1 MLKQIIISVTL
12 LLSFSLV
19 QAQSNFV
26 EISNVQNKLKKAP
39 TNWFNLDIEADNVRG
54 VSTEKAYNELLKGK
68 KTKTVVVAII
78 DSGVDI
84 EHEDLKGKI
93 WVNSDEIA
101 GNGKDDDK
109 NGYIDDVNGWNFI
122 GNANGD
128 MINYDN
134 LEITR
139 LYARYKKIYDGK
151 KEADF
156 KGKKLVEFKKYLDI
170 KSKFEEKAEQS
181 KKMYMQYNAMYV
193 PLSKADK
200 AVKEFLKKDKYTAED
215 LEAIDTEDEDMKK
228 SVKMMLRLSKSPY
241 SLKAL
246 KGGVDHFKQ
255 QAEYNYNVDFDP
267 RATVGD
273 DYDNKKEKYYGNNKV
288 RGTDAG
294 HGTHVS
300 GSIGANRNN
309 KIGMKGVANDVKF
322 MVLRTVPNG
331 DERDKDVANSIIYA
345 VDNGARIINMSFGKA
360 YSPYKKYVDKAV
372 KYAEKKG
379 VLLVH
384 AAGNDGQNND
394 SIKNYPNANYQKK
407 NKKCKTWITVG
418 ASSWV
423 EGDEFLA
430 SFSNY
435 GKAGVDIFAPG
446 VDVYS
451 TIPDNNYASFNGTS
465 MASPVV
471 AGVAALVLSYYPEL
485 TAIQLKDILL
495 KSAVSYKDV
504 KVNIPGTKNKKTEF
518 KNICKTASVVNA
530 YNALKLAEKM
540 SKK

>member
-12 LLSFSLV
+12 LLSFSLAH
-19 QAQSNFV
+19 AQSSFV
-26 EISNVQNKLKKAP
+26 EISVAPDTIKKAP
-39 TNWFNLDIEADNVRG
+39 TNWFNLDVDSDKVRG
-54 VSTEKAYNELLKGK
+54 VSTEKAYNELLKNK

-128 MINYDN
+128 MVNYDN

-139 LYARYKKIYDGK
+139 LYAKLKKVYDGK

-156 KGKKLVEFKKYLDI
+156 KGKKLEKFKKYQEI
-170 KSKFEEKAEQS
+170 KSKFE
-181 KKMYMQYNAMYV
+181 KKSQEAKMMYNRYSAMYT
-193 PLSKADK
+193 PLSDADK
-200 AVKEFLKKDKYTAED
+200 AVKAFLKKDKYTIEE
-215 LEAIDTEDEDMKK
+215 LNTIETEDDNLKK
-228 SVKMMLRLSKSPY
+228 SVKMMIGLSKAPY
-241 SLKAL
+241 SLENL
-246 KGGVDHFKQ
+246 KSGVDYFEQ
-255 QAEYNYNVDFDP
+255 QAKYNYNVDFEP

-273 DYDNKKEKYYGNNKV
+273 DYENKKEKYYGNNKV
-288 RGTDAG
+288 KGPDAG
-294 HGTHVS
+294 HGTHVA
-300 GSIGANRNN
+300 GIVGANRNN

-331 DERDKDVANSIIYA
+331 DERDKDVANSIRYA
-345 VDNGARIINMSFGKA
+345 VDNGAQIINMSFGKA

-394 SIKNYPNANYQKK
+394 SISNFPNATYING
-407 NKKCKTWITVG
+407 KKCATWITVG

-430 SFSNY
+430 NFSNY
-435 GKAGVDIFAPG
+435 GKDGVDIFAPG

-451 TIPDNNYASFNGTS
+451 SIPESKYASFNGTS

-485 TAIQLKDILL
+485 TAKQLKEILL
-495 KSAVSYKDV
+495 KSAVSYKNV
-504 KVNIPGTKNKKTEF
+504 KVNIPGTKNEKTEF
-518 KNICKTASVVNA
+518 KNICKTPSVVNA
-530 YNALKLAEKM
+530 YKALKLAEKI